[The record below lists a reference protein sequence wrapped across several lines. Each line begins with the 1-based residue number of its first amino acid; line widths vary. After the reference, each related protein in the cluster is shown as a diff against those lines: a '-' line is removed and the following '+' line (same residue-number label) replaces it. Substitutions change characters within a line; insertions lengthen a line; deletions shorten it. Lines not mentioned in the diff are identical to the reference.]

1 MDGWVRVDPCA
12 VASDQ
17 ELTRWVQVG
26 VAYAASLPPKQRG
39 RGERE
44 VPRHEMAG
52 GRPLSGLQSA
62 RKLSTDELRPSGHL
76 WQCENRIA
84 VVTDRLGNGASITG
98 DDRGSAHGRR
108 HDLSRRP
115 RS

>member
-52 GRPLSGLQSA
+52 G
-62 RKLSTDELRPSGHL
+62 
-76 WQCENRIA
+76 
-84 VVTDRLGNGASITG
+84 
-98 DDRGSAHGRR
+98 
-108 HDLSRRP
+108 
-115 RS
+115 